1 MTLIPLSILLPLA
14 VVLVGTPLAAA
25 AARQTGLVDRPD
37 RWRKLHA
44 RVVPLAGGMTV
55 LVAVITAHLVLALGV
70 GYEGPPSVLATPGIY
85 IPLLILFVVGLLDDR
100 FRLPGRV
107 KLLAQIGVAVALIG
121 GGLHVQVVDVFGWQV
136 GAGLFALPLTL
147 FWLVGSTNSVNLLDG
162 MDGMVG
168 TIGLIIAG
176 AIAAVAFHLGQTGT
190 ALSAVIL
197 CGALAGFLV
206 FNLPAASVF
215 MGDGGSLTLG
225 LTLGVLCLGLH
236 SPTGQLVLGVPAVAL
251 MMLPICDSCAAFTRR
266 HLTGQSIFATDRG
279 HLHHRLRQA
288 GLSVRQALALVA
300 GLSLTLAAGVCGWA
314 FLGTYA
320 ALVAAVV
327 SVAAVLVFGR
337 LFGHSELKLLARRAA
352 QVLRVPAGTRRRL
365 GRMARVHLQGS
376 SQCWDEIWKGFQ
388 TQAAALNPRRLTF
401 TISAPAIHEAYHA
414 RWDGPAGDSEAPSDW
429 RILMPVRLQ
438 QQVIGWVEVVAEFC
452 PRTGPQV
459 MGSVSGLVEGLES
472 RIAQELTLPAPE
484 PVPEVLAVRR
494 RGLATRLRP
503 SGWGWDQPLVPVATE
518 AD

>member
-1 MTLIPLSILLPLA
+1 MTLIPLSILIPLA
-14 VVLVGTPLAAA
+14 VVIVGMPFAAA
-25 AARQTGLVDRPD
+25 VARQTGLVDRPD

-44 RVVPLAGGMTV
+44 RVVPLAGGATV
-55 LVAVITAHLVLALGV
+55 LMAVVAAHLVLPV
-70 GYEGPPSVLATPGIY
+70 WFGYEGPPSILTTPAVY
-85 IPLLILFVVGLLDDR
+85 VPLLVLFVVGLLDDR

-107 KLLAQIGVAVALIG
+107 KLLAQMGVAVALIG
-121 GGLHVQVVDVFGWQV
+121 GGFHVQVIDVFGWQIS
-136 GAGLFALPLTL
+136 AGLFALPLTL
-147 FWLVGSTNSVNLLDG
+147 IWLVGSTNSVNLLDG

-168 TIGLIIAG
+168 TIGLVIAG
-176 AIAAVAFHLGQTGT
+176 AIAAVAVHLGQTGT
-190 ALSAVIL
+190 ALSALII

-225 LTLGVLCLGLH
+225 LTLGILCLGLH
-236 SPTGQLVLGVPAVAL
+236 SPTGQLVLGAPAVAL

-288 GLSVRQALALVA
+288 GLSVKQALALVA

-314 FLGTYA
+314 FFGTHA
-320 ALVAAVV
+320 PVAAAIV
-327 SVAAVLVFGR
+327 SVAGVLVLGR

-352 QVLRVPAGTRRRL
+352 QVFRVPAGTRQRL

-388 TQAAALNPRRLTF
+388 TQASALNPRSLTF

-414 RWDGPAGDSEAPSDW
+414 RWDGPASHGEAPSDW
-429 RILMPVRLQ
+429 RIQMPVRLQ

-452 PRTGPQV
+452 PLTGPQA
-459 MGSVSGLVEGLES
+459 MSDVSGLVEGLER
-472 RIAQELTLPAPE
+472 RIAQELTLPAPD

-503 SGWGWDQPLVPVATE
+503 RGWEWDKPLVPAATE